1 MDYDVTLIGKA
12 KVYTILYDNRNAV
25 AVFSGTLI

>member
-1 MDYDVTLIGKA
+1 MDYDVILKGKA

-25 AVFSGTLI
+25 AIFSETLI